1 MIHDVL
7 RTLRQRA
14 HQILITT
21 HWNPD
26 GDAVGSA
33 LGWAHY
39 LRASGHQVRVLFP
52 NEPSKPLQESP
63 GFRAAFVSVAERDPG
78 EVAELFRRAELHFAL
93 DYNTPSRV
101 GSAMEANVA
110 EFAGRNVLIDHH
122 QQPDPLFTDQYSNTA
137 KGSTSE
143 MIADLITA
151 DEGWDAVDPAC
162 AENLLMG
169 LITDTGSFRYPS
181 TTAQTFATAARL
193 VEAGAQP
200 DAIHARLF
208 DSNPLSRLKTFGY
221 GLSGAHLVASG
232 RAAVLTLSLDDL
244 ERAGYVAGDSEGLV
258 NWGLSVQGVA
268 VSVLLRE
275 DAAGLIKMSFRS
287 KGDRDVNEFARAHFA
302 GGGHRNAAGGMSTLA
317 LAAAEAELIQKLES
331 WLA

>member
-7 RTLRQRA
+7 QALRQRT

-39 LRASGHQVRVLFP
+39 LRASGHQVRVVLP
-52 NEPSKPLQESP
+52 NAPSKPIQSSP
-63 GFRAAFVSVAERDPG
+63 GYTAAYVTVAEERPD
-78 EVAELFRRAELHFAL
+78 EAAELFRRAELHFAL

-101 GSAMEANVA
+101 GSALEPFVR
-110 EFAGRNVLIDHH
+110 EFAGRQVLVDHH
-122 QQPDPLFTDQYSNTA
+122 QQPDPLFTEAFSSTA

-151 DEGWDAVDPAC
+151 DDGWGKVDVAC

-169 LITDTGSFRYPS
+169 MITDSGSFRFPS
-181 TTAQTFATAARL
+181 TTAHTMATAARL
-193 VEAGAQP
+193 IEAGAHAH
-200 DAIHARLF
+200 AIHARLY
-208 DSNPLSRLKTFGY
+208 DANPLSRLHTFGH
-221 GLSGAHLVASG
+221 GLRSAVLVAGG
-232 RAAVLTLSLDDL
+232 RGAVLVLSLADL
-244 ERAGYVAGDSEGLV
+244 ESAGYVAGDSEGLV
-258 NWGLSVQGVA
+258 NWGLSVDGVE

-275 DAAGLIKMSFRS
+275 DASGLVKMSFRS
-287 KGDRDVNEFARAHFA
+287 TGDRDVNEFARSYYS
-302 GGGHRNAAGGMSTLA
+302 GGGHRNAAGGASSLGLA
-317 LAAAEAELIQKLES
+317 DLKAELIQYLEQ

>member
-52 NEPSKPLQESP
+52 NAPSMPLQASP
-63 GFRAAFVSVAERDPG
+63 GFRSAFVAVAEYEPNG
-78 EVAELFRRAELHFAL
+78 VSELFERAEMHFAL

-101 GSAMEANVA
+101 GALLEPLVA
-110 EFAGRNVLIDHH
+110 GFPGRNVLIDHH
-122 QQPDPLFTDQYSNTA
+122 QQPDGLFADQYSSTA

-151 DEGWDAVDPAC
+151 DEGWGSVDPAC

-169 LITDTGSFRYPS
+169 LITDSGSFRYPS
-181 TTAQTFATAARL
+181 TTAQTFSTAARL

-200 DAIHARLF
+200 NAIHARLF
-208 DSNPLSRLKTFGY
+208 DANPLSRLKTFGY
-221 GLSGAHLVASG
+221 GLSSAHLVAG
-232 RAAVLTLSLDDL
+232 NRAAVLSLSASDL

-258 NWGLSVQGVA
+258 NWGLSVAGVE

-287 KGDRDVNEFARAHFA
+287 TGDRDVNEFARAHFA
-302 GGGHRNAAGGMSTLA
+302 GGGHRNAAGGASTAGLS
-317 LAAAEAELIQKLES
+317 ETEDVLIQKLTQ

>member
-52 NEPSKPLQESP
+52 NAPSKPLQQSP
-63 GFRAAFVSVAERDPG
+63 GFSSAFVVIADDRPD
-78 EVAELFRRAELHFAL
+78 ELEGLFAHAELHFAL
-93 DYNTPSRV
+93 DYNTPSRA
-101 GSAMEANVA
+101 GSAMEPLIASY
-110 EFAGRNVLIDHH
+110 AGRQVLIDHH
-122 QQPDPLFTDQYSNTA
+122 QQPDGLFAEAYSSTA

-151 DEGWDAVDPAC
+151 DEGWAQVDPAC

-169 LITDTGSFRYPS
+169 IITDSGSFRYPS

-200 DAIHARLF
+200 NAIHERLF
-208 DSNPLSRLKTFGY
+208 DANPMSRLKTFGF
-221 GLSGAHLVASG
+221 GLSSAQS
-232 RAAVLTLSLDDL
+232 AAQGKAVVLSLSLEDL

-258 NWGLSVQGVA
+258 NWGLSVEGVE

-275 DAAGLIKMSFRS
+275 DAADLIKMSFRS

-302 GGGHRNAAGGMSTLA
+302 GGGHRNAAGGASTQTLA
-317 LAAAEAELIQKLES
+317 ETKAQLISLLEP

>member
-7 RTLRQRA
+7 QALRQRT

-39 LRASGHQVRVLFP
+39 LRASGHQVRVVLP
-52 NEPSKPLQESP
+52 NAPSKPIQSSP
-63 GFRAAFVSVAERDPG
+63 GYTAAYVTVAEERPD
-78 EVAELFRRAELHFAL
+78 EAAELFRRAELHFAL

-101 GSAMEANVA
+101 GSALEPFVR
-110 EFAGRNVLIDHH
+110 EFAGRQVLVDHH
-122 QQPDPLFTDQYSNTA
+122 QQPDPLFTEAFSSTA

-151 DEGWDAVDPAC
+151 DDGWGKVDVAC

-169 LITDTGSFRYPS
+169 MITDSGAFRFPS
-181 TTAQTFATAARL
+181 TTAHTMATAARL
-193 VEAGAQP
+193 IEAGAHAH
-200 DAIHARLF
+200 AIHARLY
-208 DSNPLSRLKTFGY
+208 DANPLSRLHTFGH
-221 GLSGAHLVASG
+221 GLRSAVLVAGG
-232 RAAVLTLSLDDL
+232 RGAVLVLSLADL
-244 ERAGYVAGDSEGLV
+244 ESAGYVAGDSEGLV
-258 NWGLSVQGVA
+258 NWGLSVDGVE

-275 DAAGLIKMSFRS
+275 DAAGLVKMSFRS
-287 KGDRDVNEFARAHFA
+287 TGDRDVNEFARSYYS
-302 GGGHRNAAGGMSTLA
+302 GGGHRNAAGGASSLGLA
-317 LAAAEAELIQKLES
+317 DLKAELIQYLEQ

>member
-7 RTLRQRA
+7 QALRQRT

-39 LRASGHQVRVLFP
+39 LRASGHQVRVVLP
-52 NEPSKPLQESP
+52 NAPSKPIQSSP
-63 GFRAAFVSVAERDPG
+63 GYTAAYVTVAEERPD
-78 EVAELFRRAELHFAL
+78 EAAELFRRAELHFAL

-101 GSAMEANVA
+101 GSALEPFVR
-110 EFAGRNVLIDHH
+110 EFAGRQVLVDHH
-122 QQPDPLFTDQYSNTA
+122 QQPDPLFTDAFSSTA

-151 DEGWDAVDPAC
+151 DDGWGKVDVAC

-169 LITDTGSFRYPS
+169 MITDSGSFRFPS
-181 TTAQTFATAARL
+181 TTAHTMATAARL
-193 VEAGAQP
+193 IEAGAHAH
-200 DAIHARLF
+200 AIHARLY
-208 DSNPLSRLKTFGY
+208 DANPLSRLHTFGH
-221 GLSGAHLVASG
+221 GLRSAVLVAGG
-232 RAAVLTLSLDDL
+232 RGAVLVLSLADL
-244 ERAGYVAGDSEGLV
+244 ESAGYVAGDSEGLV
-258 NWGLSVQGVA
+258 NWGLSVDGVE

-275 DAAGLIKMSFRS
+275 DAAGLVKMSFRS
-287 KGDRDVNEFARAHFA
+287 TGDRDVNEFARSYYS
-302 GGGHRNAAGGMSTLA
+302 GGGHRNAAGGASSLGLA
-317 LAAAEAELIQKLES
+317 DLKAELIQYLEQ